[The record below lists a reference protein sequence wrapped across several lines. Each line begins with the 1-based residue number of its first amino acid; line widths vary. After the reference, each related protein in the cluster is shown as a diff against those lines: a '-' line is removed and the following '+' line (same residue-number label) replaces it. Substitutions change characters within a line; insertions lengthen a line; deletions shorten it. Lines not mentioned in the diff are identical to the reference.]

1 MMEYTDKY
9 WKIFIPLTKK
19 SLVSRYGKEYTAELL
34 KKANAVYRDML
45 DRVDDVGKDN
55 PMASNIY
62 KCFIFLAIW
71 KAADGKI
78 SVEELRAITREM
90 LGSPQLKIAGFFH
103 ECKQALG
110 NEVP

>member
-19 SLVSRYGKEYTAELL
+19 SLVNRYGKEYTAELL

-62 KCFIFLAIW
+62 KCFIFLAIGRLPTE
-71 KAADGKI
+71 KY
-78 SVEELRAITREM
+78 
-90 LGSPQLKIAGFFH
+90 P
-103 ECKQALG
+103 
-110 NEVP
+110 